1 MVGKYPRSTLYCR
14 YRKEGRKV
22 FQSASIMTQLHCA
35 RPVMHLRKEGIT
47 FGVQYSS
54 NSSGAAAAAA
64 AATASADAVSRYSNE
79 EEQQR
84 QQQQRGHQQRQSS
97 SAAAAVTA
105 SAAAAA
111 TLVLTV
117 YRARENPGCCWGL
130 LWAGGAGGRGEVRE

>member
-1 MVGKYPRSTLYCR
+1 MYCR

-64 AATASADAVSRYSNE
+64 AAAASADVVTRSSGSSNGGIN
-79 EEQQR
+79 
-84 QQQQRGHQQRQSS
+84 RGSFRG
-97 SAAAAVTA
+97 AAV
-105 SAAAAA
+105 AA
-111 TLVLTV
+111 TS
-117 YRARENPGCCWGL
+117 
-130 LWAGGAGGRGEVRE
+130 AGIVRLGGSCS